1 MGRGGIL
8 DLGVQV
14 GVGRGGIL
22 VQCMYK
28 WKWGGMAIGQL
39 LLAYTDLMR
48 FVGDGSGSCTAMC
61 SEISDERI
69 FHICFV

>member
-14 GVGRGGIL
+14 GVGRGGVL

-48 FVGDGSGSCTAMC
+48 FVGGWFRFMHCD
-61 SEISDERI
+61 
-69 FHICFV
+69 V